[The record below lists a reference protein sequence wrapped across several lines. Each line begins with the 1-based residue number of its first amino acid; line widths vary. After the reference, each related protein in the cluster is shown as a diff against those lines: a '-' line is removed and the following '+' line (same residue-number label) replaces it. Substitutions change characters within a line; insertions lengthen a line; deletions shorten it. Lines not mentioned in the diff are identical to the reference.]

1 MRDAII
7 VFIGIGV
14 LILLPLVFWGIRS
27 LLESR
32 KEKDSRYLLLRL
44 SGTILVCALVIILLV
59 YIYNFTLGYQL
70 PLVAERYLQKEG
82 YALLKGQGWEM
93 DGVSVYFSEN
103 IYDNEDGTKT
113 IYIQFQG
120 VEESNYISLDMKMVG
135 NRWEV
140 DSPPNIILGD
150 NEDYPEINKRFYP
163 VGVKL
168 TK

>member
-1 MRDAII
+1 M
-7 VFIGIGV
+7 
-14 LILLPLVFWGIRS
+14 
-27 LLESR
+27 
-32 KEKDSRYLLLRL
+32 
-44 SGTILVCALVIILLV
+44 
-59 YIYNFTLGYQL
+59 
-70 PLVAERYLQKEG
+70 
-82 YALLKGQGWEM
+82 LKGQGWET